1 MEISIVADT
10 RKLED
15 ALYLLAKEARVEPG
29 QVFREEAKL
38 FVRSLWDNTP
48 PASNAQGREAIRQDL
63 FGGKKIRRTGG
74 GTEASVGLFQKI
86 GSSTEVPP
94 RHEGTQTIGVRLGWE
109 GSKTIR
115 IMRKFWRPDAS
126 QGELEAFHKRYQ
138 NPKTGRT
145 GHVSRSTIGRWRVQ
159 DQMWVKDSTANRY
172 LRTLQARV
180 GWTKAAL
187 GAAAMTAA
195 GGKVP
200 AWINRHAAAA
210 NAVTA
215 DFGESPKV
223 FSQGFNVKIPGLQ
236 RMVDNALKFREKITE
251 RKINRLIAGKA
262 TNLGFVTILE
272 RK

>member
-1 MEISIVADT
+1 MEISIKADT
-10 RKLED
+10 RRLED
-15 ALYLLAKEARVEPG
+15 ALYLLAKEVRVAPG
-29 QVFREEAKL
+29 QVFREETKL

-63 FGGKKIRRTGG
+63 FGGKKKSGG
-74 GTEASVGLFQKI
+74 RYSSIGLFQRI
-86 GSSTEVPP
+86 GDSTQVPP
-94 RHEGTQTIGVRLGWE
+94 RNSGTETVGVRLGWE
-109 GSKTIR
+109 QSKTVR

-126 QGELEAFHKRYQ
+126 QGEMEAFHKRYQ

-145 GHVSRSTIGRWRVQ
+145 GYVSQSVIGRWKVQ
-159 DQMWVKDSTANRY
+159 DQMWVKDATANRY
-172 LRTLQARV
+172 LRDLQTRV

-187 GAAAMTAA
+187 GAAAMLAA

-200 AWINRHAAAA
+200 AWINRHAATA

-223 FSQGFNVKIPGLQ
+223 FSQGFNVKVPGLQ
-236 RMVDNALKFREKITE
+236 RMVDNALKFRVKITE
-251 RKINRLIAGKA
+251 RKIERLIAGKA